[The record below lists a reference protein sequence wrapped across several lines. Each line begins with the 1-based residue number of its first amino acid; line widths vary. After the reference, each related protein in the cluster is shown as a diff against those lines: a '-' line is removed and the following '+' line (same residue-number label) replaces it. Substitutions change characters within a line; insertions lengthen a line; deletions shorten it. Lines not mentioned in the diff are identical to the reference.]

1 MEKTPPKRGWSPIYL
16 RMDNEFEIFEGK
28 NFKNL
33 CKDIY
38 ERSEHKHEQLDL
50 LIAELRPLV
59 KNIDDAQQVVPLIQG
74 YLEIGVR
81 NDEQLVKLAQVVQRL
96 QTTKAENGTGA
107 ILSEAEKEQL
117 WKEVKEVTTEVATPI
132 PDAHDILSNPK

>member
-1 MEKTPPKRGWSPIYL
+1 
-16 RMDNEFEIFEGK
+16 MDNEFEVFEGK
-28 NFKNL
+28 SFKNL
-33 CKDIY
+33 CRDIY

-50 LIAELRPLV
+50 LISELRPLV

-96 QTTKAENGTGA
+96 QTSKVENGTGSV
-107 ILSEAEKEQL
+107 LSEAEKEQL
-117 WKEVKEVTTEVATPI
+117 WKEVKDVVTEVQTPI
-132 PDAHDILSNPK
+132 PDAHDVLATVK